1 MHVEPEGAAQVVL
14 LGPPNAGKSSL
25 LAALTHARPT
35 IADYPF
41 ATTKPQPGMMRFED
55 VQIQLVDL
63 PPIAPEHMDPWLPN
77 VVQTSDAAV
86 LLADPSNPDTLAGI
100 ELIRERMAAVHLP
113 LVGELPEDADPREM
127 PLPTLLVLTK
137 ADLVGSGDLEVLEE
151 LYGPTFRSVRFS
163 ATKHIGHQQFRIE
176 LWRLLQLIR
185 VYTKPPG
192 KKAER
197 SDPFVLHVGSTVHDL
212 ADRIHADLAEKL
224 AVRTGLG
231 WQDRGAASGPRL
243 RAARPRRRRTGD
255 LIRLPA
261 GESGV
266 LDSRSALRSEGP
278 SLLVFFLL
286 LSLGC
291 AQRIPRSVLGEAS
304 QRPSAI
310 TSAPGAYARH
320 APSRQPGRTGPW

>member
-1 MHVEPEGAAQVVL
+1 MPTNVTAQYRAAEAAYRAAKTIDERRSSLEEMLATVPKHKGTEKLQADIKRRLARLRQEAERRPPHKGHSVHVEPEGAAQVVL

-25 LAALTHARPT
+25 LAVLTHARPT

-86 LLADPSNPDTLAGI
+86 LMADPSNPDTLSGI

-113 LVGELPEDADPREM
+113 LVGELPDNADPREM
-127 PLPTLLVLTK
+127 PLPTLLVLAK
-137 ADLVGSGDLEVLEE
+137 ADLVGPGDLEVLEE
-151 LYGPTFRSVRFS
+151 LYGPIFRTVRFS

-176 LWRLLQLIR
+176 LWKLLQLIR

-197 SDPFVLHVGSTVHDL
+197 SDPFVLHAGSTVHDL

-224 AVRTGLG
+224 AYARVWGG
-231 WQDRGAASGPRL
+231 KIEGQRGARDFEL
-243 RAARPRRRRTGD
+243 RDGD
-255 LIRLPA
+255 VVEPA
-261 GESGV
+261 
-266 LDSRSALRSEGP
+266 
-278 SLLVFFLL
+278 
-286 LSLGC
+286 
-291 AQRIPRSVLGEAS
+291 
-304 QRPSAI
+304 
-310 TSAPGAYARH
+310 T
-320 APSRQPGRTGPW
+320 